1 MTCSHWLPFYANM
14 SFVCNYK
21 WWYGIEGQLYHKMN
35 LMAFMSYQN
44 EELWWISKI
53 VKFVQKQ
60 LKKFPFIWW
69 NPLWWSIPFPIELVD
84 FIRKCVMWFQ
94 VYCPKNT
101 FIFHLTMNIWHAI
114 QIRKILIDNCL
125 MFAAH
130 YIHKTGSCRP
140 LITAINITN
149 WRIIHLIRD
158 FWSINK

>member
-60 LKKFPFIWW
+60 LKKI
-69 NPLWWSIPFPIELVD
+69 SVQYDGIP
-84 FIRKCVMWFQ
+84 CGGQYHFQ
-94 VYCPKNT
+94 LNL
-101 FIFHLTMNIWHAI
+101 LTLLENV
-114 QIRKILIDNCL
+114 
-125 MFAAH
+125 
-130 YIHKTGSCRP
+130 
-140 LITAINITN
+140 
-149 WRIIHLIRD
+149 
-158 FWSINK
+158 